1 MGIEKALTGGLLGAA
16 PALAGKMLGKENAGF
31 GLGLIPGMMY
41 KNQYEKKER
50 KRGEAMTPQTTN
62 TATDAQPGMKKGG
75 KVKKMASGGS
85 ASKRADGCAMR
96 GKTRGKMV

>member
-16 PALAGKMLGKENAGF
+16 PAMAGKMLGKENAGF
-31 GLGLIPGMMY
+31 GLGLIPGMLY
-41 KNQYEKKER
+41 KNQYKKREEKK
-50 KRGEAMTPQTTN
+50 GMTPQTTN
-62 TATDAQPGMKKGG
+62 TATDAEPGMKKGG